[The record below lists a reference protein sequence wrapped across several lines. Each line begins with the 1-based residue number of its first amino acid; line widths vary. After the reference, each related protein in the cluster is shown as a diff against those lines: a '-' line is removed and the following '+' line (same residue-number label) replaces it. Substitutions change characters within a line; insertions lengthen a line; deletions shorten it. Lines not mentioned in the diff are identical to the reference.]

1 MVALSVGL
9 VDDHPLLLRGVLSL
23 FEQSPEFTIV
33 KTGLSSQDIVEI
45 CTTFRPDVL
54 ITDLS
59 MPGDVYLAIATA
71 AKLVPQTKILAFT
84 AAAGI
89 EPAIRALDAGASG
102 YVLKGSSAPEL
113 IQAIEAVHR
122 GETYIT
128 QSFASKVIA
137 GLRDSALRKKAA
149 EAVKFSIREEQI
161 IKLLVRGNT
170 NKEIADA
177 LKISEKTVKHH
188 MTYLMQKLNA
198 RNRIEAVIA
207 VQKLI
212 QTDQMERTAFQI
224 N

>member
-1 MVALSVGL
+1 MIALSVGL
-9 VDDHPLLLRGVLSL
+9 VDDHPLLLRGVVSL
-23 FEQSPEFTIV
+23 LEQSSEFQV
-33 KTGLSSQDIVEI
+33 VQTGLTSQDIVDI
-45 CTTFRPDVL
+45 STAYHPDV
-54 ITDLS
+54 IVTDLS
-59 MPGDVYLAIATA
+59 MPGDVYRAIATA
-71 AKLVPQTKILAFT
+71 ATLAPDTKILAFT

-89 EPAIRALDAGASG
+89 EPAIRALDAGATG
-102 YVLKGSSAPEL
+102 YVLKGSPASEL

-137 GLRDSALRKKAA
+137 GLRDSALRRKAA
-149 EAVKFSIREEQI
+149 EAVKLSIREEQI
-161 IKLLVRGNT
+161 VKLLVRGNT

-188 MTYLMQKLNA
+188 MTYLMQKLHA
-198 RNRIEAVIA
+198 RNRTEAVIA

-212 QTDQMERTAFQI
+212 QTDQPDHIPLQL